1 VLDGACWLHDEL
13 DRLKIPCFPK
23 TSGSKGIHIFIP
35 LPPGT
40 PYEAG
45 TIFCQVMATIVAT
58 RHPEIATVERM
69 VKKRREGTIYIDYL
83 QNIYG
88 KTLAAAYS
96 ARASAFAGVSTPL
109 TWTEVHEGV
118 RSGLVPQDFTMT
130 SIFPRLE
137 QVGDLW
143 SQLRESAPARLEAV
157 FDYDRS

>member
-1 VLDGACWLHDEL
+1 M
-13 DRLKIPCFPK
+13 FPK
-23 TSGSKGIHIFIP
+23 DLGVGGHP

-45 TIFCQVMATIVAT
+45 TIFCQVIATIVAT
-58 RHPEIATVERM
+58 RHPEVATVERM
-69 VKKRREGTIYIDYL
+69 VKKRRERTIYIDYL

-118 RSGLVPQDFTMT
+118 QSGLAPQDFTMK

-137 QVGDLW
+137 QVGDLC
-143 SQLRESAPARLEAV
+143 SQLRESTPARLEAV